1 MPEGYS
7 LPRTFSAFDI
17 AKALGE
23 TERYVRD
30 KCRAGEWPHKRGSR
44 GTPRFTQADFDRILE
59 LIAVPEEAQPAPR
72 LSFAPRS
79 RRAS

>member
-1 MPEGYS
+1 MSE
-7 LPRTFSAFDI
+7 LTRTFSAFDV

-30 KCRAGEWPHKRGSR
+30 KCGAGEWPHRRGSR
-44 GTPRFTQADFDRILE
+44 NTPRFTQADFDRILE
-59 LIAVPEEAQPAPR
+59 LIAVPEEGPQTTR
-72 LSFAPRS
+72 LALAPRS